1 MPTRSVRGSHW
12 HAHTGSDLKAS
23 SQESCRACRPVFTHN
38 HTPLTVHANLQRA
51 APTHTEALTCNV
63 PCAALLK
70 KAKRPDA
77 QWQEL
82 SPSVEKWYTEVDSL
96 LKGMQDRGLGSTGSD
111 VDKVKRTMK
120 VCMGTIKGVHYWV
133 KDVTDNYSKGTDG
146 PMIAKASAV
155 RLERILAPHLLVL
168 LKNRDECLKSPSTF
182 FTYTMMSVR
191 AAFKDYDLWI
201 DPSYKIYDTAVLEE
215 MERAKQNLARAG
227 SDRTPGWVA
236 AEPYNALRP
245 IALYCDGHRVGAI
258 DPQVKRMSNVER
270 WSSERMPYWSR
281 VMWRARRRAENVARA
296 TAPTL
301 HLVDVLPCCLHSPA
315 TLLCTLMTCFL
326 VVYTPSANFSKAY
339 RKKYQHRV

>member
-1 MPTRSVRGSHW
+1 MPTRSVCGSHR
-12 HAHTGSDLKAS
+12 HAHTGSDLEAS
-23 SQESCRACRPVFTHN
+23 SQESGRARACRRVFRQN
-38 HTPLTVHANLQRA
+38 LTYLTAHADLQCA
-51 APTHTEALTCNV
+51 SPTCTGALTSNV

-70 KAKRPDA
+70 KARRPDA

-120 VCMGTIKGVHYWV
+120 VCMGTVKGVHYWV

-215 MERAKQNLARAG
+215 MERAKQNFARAG
-227 SDRTPGWVA
+227 TDRTPGWVA

-258 DPQVKRMSNVER
+258 DPQVKRMFNVEQGGALNACNIG
-270 WSSERMPYWSR
+270 
-281 VMWRARRRAENVARA
+281 RA
-296 TAPTL
+296 
-301 HLVDVLPCCLHSPA
+301 
-315 TLLCTLMTCFL
+315 
-326 VVYTPSANFSKAY
+326 
-339 RKKYQHRV
+339 